1 MRTLNI
7 KTATRLLLN
16 MFLVFLT
23 GCTIPTGFPGNSQTS
38 GLKIIAPQ
46 DGTVYTVQDWI
57 IVKSAFGMD
66 TGATSMVL
74 FVNGEIV
81 REDALDGSIPSGTIQ
96 QPWRPSE
103 PGTYQVQTKLLATD
117 GSSHESNVVQVQVGE
132 STASQT
138 PPTVESTPTPEA
150 TPTLGAPQATAI
162 KDSNCRFGPGQV
174 YEVTGYLL
182 SEQTAPIV
190 GRRSDSTWW
199 VIQTESGVKC
209 WIWDELVEI
218 SGDTSSVPVVE
229 APPTPTPSPV
239 PLSAPQPN
247 SPSGTL
253 GCTSSVQLTWQSVS
267 HPNGIAYYEWEIDG
281 PNGTQT
287 GTTTG
292 TSQEIIVA
300 CGGSTY
306 TWSVRTVD
314 NFGNTSVY
322 STPLMFTVQ

>member
-1 MRTLNI
+1 MRTLNL

-23 GCTIPTGFPGNSQTS
+23 GCTIPTGFPGNTQTS

-66 TGATSMVL
+66 TGTTSIVL

-103 PGTYQVQTKLLATD
+103 PGTYQVQTQLLATD

-132 STASQT
+132 GTASQT

-209 WIWDELVEI
+209 WIWDELVEV
-218 SGDTSSVPVVE
+218 SGDTSSVPIVE

-267 HPNGIAYYEWEIDG
+267 HPNGIASYEWEING

-322 STPLMFTVQ
+322 STPLTFTVQ

>member
-7 KTATRLLLN
+7 KTAIRLLLN

-23 GCTIPTGFPGNSQTS
+23 GCTIPTGFPGNTQTS

-96 QPWRPSE
+96 QPWRPFE

-117 GSSHESNVVQVQVGE
+117 GSSHESNVVQVQVEEG
-132 STASQT
+132 TASQT

-209 WIWDELVEI
+209 WIWDELVEV

-267 HPNGIAYYEWEIDG
+267 HPNGIAYYEWEING

-314 NFGNTSVY
+314 NFGNSSVD
-322 STPLMFTVQ
+322 STPLTFTVQ